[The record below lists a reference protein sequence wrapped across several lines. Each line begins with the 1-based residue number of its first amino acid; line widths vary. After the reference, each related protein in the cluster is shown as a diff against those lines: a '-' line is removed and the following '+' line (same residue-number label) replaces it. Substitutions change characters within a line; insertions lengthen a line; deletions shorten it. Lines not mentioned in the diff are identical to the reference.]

1 MGTAFHHIRSGSGL
15 RREQYIIGCSLE
27 PHRQEFGHKRY
38 WPKVL
43 DVHSSIQELVDRIR
57 SARIVHTIPNVIETM
72 RRPQRPPVQ
81 QDEVHD
87 FSSHVLLGGRGFG
100 LVDEQQGI
108 SFEMMDDEPVL
119 SALEGSE
126 TLVLRTLLGL
136 RRYLLPCCLVPQ
148 SYGSCTTRAHRSDSS
163 LPLLPLHQP
172 PSRYLYLPERMTLHS
187 A

>member
-27 PHRQEFGHKRY
+27 IHRQQFGHKWY

-108 SFEMMDDEPVL
+108 SFEMMDDEPAL
-119 SALEGSE
+119 STLEGSE
-126 TLVLRTLLGL
+126 TLVL
-136 RRYLLPCCLVPQ
+136 YLDCGDICCLVAL
-148 SYGSCTTRAHRSDSS
+148 YRSHMD
-163 LPLLPLHQP
+163 LVPPGRIVLTLLCLYCHCISHQVDICIC
-172 PSRYLYLPERMTLHS
+172 LKE
-187 A
+187 